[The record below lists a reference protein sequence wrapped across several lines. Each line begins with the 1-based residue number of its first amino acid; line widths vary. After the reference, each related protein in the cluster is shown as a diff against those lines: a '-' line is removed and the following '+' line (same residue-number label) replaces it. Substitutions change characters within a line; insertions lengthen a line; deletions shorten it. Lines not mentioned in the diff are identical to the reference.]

1 VSSADVGDGWSL
13 RPYRPGDETQ
23 LVELF
28 GRVFGRPLPLET
40 WVWKL
45 KGQRTPV
52 ENVWVAV
59 ADRDGQVIA
68 QYAGIPVRLKLAGTE
83 RWAMQSVDTMV
94 SPEFRRRGILTALGK
109 ATYQSWADGGVSAVF
124 GVPNQN
130 WGTRTDALGL
140 QPLFPLAWL
149 RVPLRL
155 GPAVARMSG
164 APRAFVAPLA
174 RAGDALASLWR
185 AFASRHDCETP
196 EVQLDPIAHAG
207 DEFDRLW
214 RGAAGGWDNAV
225 VRDAS
230 WVNWR
235 YLHAPG
241 LAYRVLLARAAG
253 EPAGYVAYRLAEAGS
268 RRTAIIADLFT
279 APDATCVAAA
289 LLAAALADLLSRGAE
304 AALATAPRYS
314 GLQRTLR
321 RAGFLPRRGTSQVL
335 LAPLAPDVNP
345 SSLRSP
351 DGWLLAAGDFD
362 VV

>member
-1 VSSADVGDGWSL
+1 MSSPGGGEGWGM
-13 RPYRPGDETQ
+13 RRYRPGDETQ

-28 GRVFGRPLPLET
+28 GRVFGKPLPLEA

-59 ADRDGQVIA
+59 AERDGRVIA
-68 QYAGIPVRLKLAGTE
+68 QYAGIPVRLRLAGTE
-83 RWAMQSVDTMV
+83 RWVMQSVDTMV
-94 SPEFRRRGILTALGK
+94 SPEFRRRGILTTLGK
-109 ATYQSWADGGVSAVF
+109 ATYESWADGGVSAVF

-149 RVPLRL
+149 RVPLRI

-164 APRAFVAPLA
+164 APRAVAAPLDW
-174 RAGDALASLWR
+174 AGDALASAWR
-185 AFASRHDCETP
+185 AFASRRDRDTP
-196 EVQLDPIAHAG
+196 GVQLEPIEQG
-207 DEFDRLW
+207 VDELDSLW
-214 RGAAGGWDNAV
+214 RRAARGWDNAV
-225 VRDAS
+225 VRDAA

-235 YLHAPG
+235 YLQAPG
-241 LAYRVLLARAAG
+241 FAYRVLLARAAG
-253 EPAGYVAYRLAEAGS
+253 EPAGYIAYRLVEAGS
-268 RRTAIIADLFT
+268 HRTAVIADLFT
-279 APDATCVAAA
+279 APEATRVAAA
-289 LLAAALADLLSRGAE
+289 LLAAALADLLSCGAE
-304 AALATAPRYS
+304 MAVAAAPRAS